1 MAFSP
6 KQLNF
11 FKFSSVVLDEFPVA
25 LRQVFIY
32 MWDTFVAT
40 TPGVPKWDDSVTV
53 LNIFVAREGGAKK
66 VPTLNKSSKEW
77 DCTALFKASL
87 FSQTFAMPDRTGV
100 RRTLHELYVRPCS
113 LPPGA
118 FHPSVIS
125 PTGNLAETYA
135 LALDQLRLLRNAH
148 CHSLNTKE
156 MDKVTFD
163 HHIFLAKEAL
173 TELGQSTTKIDK
185 IGSLGEEDFPTS
197 KTQQLEDELKREKEA
212 AIKFKQID
220 DHLHKIESQVKDMN
234 TEVLE
239 VQRGVTDLRIDMS
252 EVGIGLE
259 RYTSVVETKLD
270 GVGSEMK
277 TRVEAVRSDVND
289 QNTRLRD
296 IHSDLKDAKTEFT
309 DVKTRVEDVLS
320 EVKDVKVQTADLE
333 SIASSVM
340 GLKADVAC
348 IKDVVQIEKSTGKL
362 NYMRLPFC

>member
-6 KQLNF
+6 EQLNF
-11 FKFSSVVLDEFPVA
+11 FKFASVVLDEFPVA
-25 LRQVFIY
+25 LRQVFIH
-32 MWDTFVAT
+32 MWDTRVASP
-40 TPGVPKWDDSVTV
+40 PGVPKWDDSVTV
-53 LNIFVAREGGAKK
+53 LNIFLAREGGAKK

-163 HHIFLAKEAL
+163 RHITLAKEAL
-173 TELGQSTTKIDK
+173 TAFGQSTTKIDE

-197 KTQQLEDELKREKEA
+197 RTQQLEDELKREKDA
-212 AIKFKQID
+212 AIKFRQID
-220 DHLHKIESQVKDMN
+220 DHLNKIESQVKD
-234 TEVLE
+234 
-239 VQRGVTDLRIDMS
+239 
-252 EVGIGLE
+252 
-259 RYTSVVETKLD
+259 
-270 GVGSEMK
+270 
-277 TRVEAVRSDVND
+277 
-289 QNTRLRD
+289 
-296 IHSDLKDAKTEFT
+296 LKM
-309 DVKTRVEDVLS
+309 RVEDVLS
-320 EVKDVKVQTADLE
+320 EVKDVKAQTAGVE
-333 SIASSVM
+333 SLASGVM
-340 GLKADVAC
+340 ELKAN
-348 IKDVVQIEKSTGKL
+348 VVLQAEKSTGKL
-362 NYMRLPFC
+362 N

>member
-6 KQLNF
+6 EQLNF

-32 MWDTFVAT
+32 MWDTLIAT

-53 LNIFVAREGGAKK
+53 LNIFLAREGGAKK
-66 VPTLNKSSKEW
+66 VLMLNKSSKEW

-87 FSQTFAMPDRTGV
+87 FSQTFAMPDRTGI

-125 PTGNLAETYA
+125 PIGNLAETYA
-135 LALDQLRLLRNAH
+135 LASDQLRLLRNAH

-163 HHIFLAKEAL
+163 RYITLAKEAL
-173 TELGQSTTKIDK
+173 TAFGQSTTKIDE

-197 KTQQLEDELKREKEA
+197 RTQQLEDELKREKNA
-212 AIKFKQID
+212 AIKFRQID
-220 DHLHKIESQVKDMN
+220 DHLNKIESQVKDLN

-239 VQRGVTDLRIDMS
+239 VQTGVKDVESDVKDLRTDMS
-252 EVGIGLE
+252 EVKIGLE
-259 RYTSVVETKLD
+259 HYASVIKTKLD
-270 GVGSEMK
+270 GVF
-277 TRVEAVRSDVND
+277 SDM
-289 QNTRLRD
+289 NTPLED
-296 IHSDLKDAKTEFT
+296 IHSDLEGAKTGVT
-309 DVKTRVEDVLS
+309 DVKMRVEDVLS
-320 EVKDVKVQTADLE
+320 EVKDVKAQTADVE
-333 SIASSVM
+333 SLASGVM
-340 GLKADVAC
+340 ELKANVAC
-348 IKDVVQIEKSTGKL
+348 IKEVLQAEKSTGKL
-362 NYMRLPFC
+362 N